1 MSNGYSINVVDQTAT
16 YLNHLATALDTNT
29 ILHITTQPFRMLV
42 FQFTV
47 SLLAG
52 LASAASIKRAAPV
65 DGIAGYATQ
74 NGGTT
79 GGAGGTTTTVTTLA
93 ALRAAVAGTSAK
105 IVKVSGIITGD
116 GEVVDIESNTSV
128 LGVGSNSGLTGGGFR
143 VKNSKNVIIRNLRLS
158 KSPAPTDLIGLQ
170 GATNVWVDH
179 NTFSSDLDHNKD
191 FYDGAFDVTHAS
203 DFVTA
208 SWNVFTNH
216 FKTSLVGHSDK
227 NTAEDSGHLR
237 VTYHHNYFL
246 NVNSRL
252 PSLRFGT
259 GHIYN
264 NYYKNVATS
273 GVDSRLGAQVLVESN
288 VFDSVNSPVATK
300 LHGGYAVQRDNILI
314 NTTMN
319 TDLVAGTLTTAP
331 YTYSLDAADTVVATV
346 VKSAG
351 AGVLTF

>member
-237 VTYHHNYFL
+237 KDPIGIDTTHLLTKSVVNSHNYFL

-288 VFDSVNSPVATK
+288 VFDTVTSPIATK

-314 NTTMN
+314 N
-319 TDLVAGTLTTAP
+319 
-331 YTYSLDAADTVVATV
+331 
-346 VKSAG
+346 
-351 AGVLTF
+351 

>member
-1 MSNGYSINVVDQTAT
+1 
-16 YLNHLATALDTNT
+16 
-29 ILHITTQPFRMLV
+29 MLV
-42 FQFTV
+42 FQLTV

-52 LASAASIKRAAPV
+52 LASAVSIKRAAPV
-65 DGIAGYATQ
+65 DGITGYATQ

-79 GGAGGTTTTVTTLA
+79 GGAGGTTTTFVTSVTTLA
-93 ALRAAVAGTSAK
+93 ALRAAVTGESAK
-105 IVKVSGIITGD
+105 IVRISGIITGD
-116 GEVVDIESNTSV
+116 GEVVDVGSKTTI

-143 VKNSKNVIIRNLRLS
+143 VKKANNVIIRNLRLS
-158 KSPAPTDLIGLQ
+158 KSPAPTDLILLQ
-170 GATNVWVDH
+170 EASNVWID
-179 NTFSSDLDHNKD
+179 FSSDLDHDKD
-191 FYDGAFDVTHAS
+191 YYDGAFDVSHGS

-227 NTAEDSGHLR
+227 NSAEDSGHLR

-288 VFDSVNSPVATK
+288 VFDTVISPIATK

-331 YTYSLDAADTVVATV
+331 YTYSLDASNTVAATV
-346 VKSAG
+346 TKSAG
-351 AGVLTF
+351 AGVITF

>member
-1 MSNGYSINVVDQTAT
+1 
-16 YLNHLATALDTNT
+16 
-29 ILHITTQPFRMLV
+29 MLV
-42 FQFTV
+42 VQLTI

-52 LASAASIKRAAPV
+52 LVSAASIKRAAPV
-65 DGIAGYATQ
+65 DGITGYATQ

-93 ALRAAVAGTSAK
+93 ALRAAVLGESPK
-105 IVKVSGIITGD
+105 IVKISGIITGD
-116 GEVVDIESNTSV
+116 GEVVDIGSKTTV
-128 LGVGSNSGLTGGGFR
+128 LGVGSNSGLTGGGLR
-143 VKNSKNVIIRNLRLS
+143 VKNANNVIIRNLRLS

-179 NTFSSDLDHNKD
+179 NTFSSDLDHDKD
-191 FYDGAFDVTHAS
+191 YYDGAFDVSHGS

-216 FKTSLVGHSDK
+216 YKTSLVGHS
-227 NTAEDSGHLR
+227 NNNAAEDTGHLH

-288 VFDSVNSPVATK
+288 CFDSVTSPIATK
-300 LHGGYAVQRDNILI
+300 LHGGFAVQRDNILI

-319 TDLVAGTLTTAP
+319 TDLVAGTLNTAP
-331 YTYSLDAADTVVATV
+331 YTYSLDAANTVAAIVA
-346 VKSAG
+346 KSAG
-351 AGVLTF
+351 AGIITF

>member
-1 MSNGYSINVVDQTAT
+1 
-16 YLNHLATALDTNT
+16 
-29 ILHITTQPFRMLV
+29 MLV
-42 FQFTV
+42 FQLTV

-52 LASAASIKRAAPV
+52 LASAVSIKRAAPV
-65 DGIAGYATQ
+65 DGITGYATQ

-79 GGAGGTTTTVTTLA
+79 GGAGGTTTTFVTSVTTLA
-93 ALRAAVAGTSAK
+93 ALRAAVTGESAK
-105 IVKVSGIITGD
+105 IVRISGIITGD
-116 GEVVDIESNTSV
+116 GEVVDVGSKTTI

-143 VKNSKNVIIRNLRLS
+143 VKVRR
-158 KSPAPTDLIGLQ
+158 
-170 GATNVWVDH
+170 
-179 NTFSSDLDHNKD
+179 
-191 FYDGAFDVTHAS
+191 
-203 DFVTA
+203 FVTA

-227 NTAEDSGHLR
+227 NSAEDSGHLR
-237 VTYHHNYFL
+237 HNYFL

-288 VFDSVNSPVATK
+288 VFDTVISPIATK

-331 YTYSLDAADTVVATV
+331 YTYSLDASNTVAATV
-346 VKSAG
+346 TKSAG
-351 AGVLTF
+351 AGVITF

>member
-1 MSNGYSINVVDQTAT
+1 
-16 YLNHLATALDTNT
+16 
-29 ILHITTQPFRMLV
+29 MLV
-42 FQFTV
+42 FQLTV

-52 LASAASIKRAAPV
+52 LASAVSIKRAAPV
-65 DGIAGYATQ
+65 DGITGYATQ

-93 ALRAAVAGTSAK
+93 ALRAAVTGESAK
-105 IVKVSGIITGD
+105 IVKISGIITGD
-116 GEVVDIESNTSV
+116 GEVVDVGSKTTI

-143 VKNSKNVIIRNLRLS
+143 VKQKANNVIIRNLRLS
-158 KSPAPTDLIGLQ
+158 KSPAPTDLILLQ
-170 GATNVWVDH
+170 EASNVWID
-179 NTFSSDLDHNKD
+179 FSSDLDHDKD
-191 FYDGAFDVTHAS
+191 YYDGAFDVSHGS

-227 NTAEDSGHLR
+227 NSAEDSGHLR
-237 VTYHHNYFL
+237 ERYAFINSVKKLTPVIVNSHNYFL

-288 VFDSVNSPVATK
+288 VFDTVISPIATK

-331 YTYSLDAADTVVATV
+331 YTYSLDASNTVAATV
-346 VKSAG
+346 TKSAG
-351 AGVLTF
+351 AGVITF